1 MRTRDDSSL
10 EKFLHIN
17 VTIPDLDFE
26 KWQIYFTTTTSR
38 AIAGLPEEASFKN
51 AATIGRLINLIRPLL
66 GTPRLLKS
74 FGRHLFEKVRSP
86 ARYVEPA
93 DIYGLCTIE
102 ATNPRLYSWIAA
114 NRHKLLK
121 GEQFDPPKDAVW
133 GPDKTL
139 TMGE

>member
-51 AATIGRLINLIRPLL
+51 AATIGRLISVQQLSLSSLHRT
-66 GTPRLLKS
+66 GK
-74 FGRHLFEKVRSP
+74 
-86 ARYVEPA
+86 
-93 DIYGLCTIE
+93 
-102 ATNPRLYSWIAA
+102 
-114 NRHKLLK
+114 
-121 GEQFDPPKDAVW
+121 DPQS
-133 GPDKTL
+133 
-139 TMGE
+139 ER